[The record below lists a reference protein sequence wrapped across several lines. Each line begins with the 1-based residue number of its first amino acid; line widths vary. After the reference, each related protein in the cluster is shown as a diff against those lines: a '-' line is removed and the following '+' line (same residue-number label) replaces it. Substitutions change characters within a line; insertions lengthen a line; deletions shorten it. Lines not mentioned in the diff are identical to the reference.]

1 MIDRYMQQT
10 ISAHKL
16 KVLLSI
22 TTFFGCIS
30 ACNNVRNKSNGIP
43 AVFEGPM
50 TFCSVKGTFASILTC
65 VPKTQIL
72 NK

>member
-1 MIDRYMQQT
+1 MLQSLIPMIDRYMQT

-22 TTFFGCIS
+22 TTFFGWIS

-43 AVFEGPM
+43 AVFEGP
-50 TFCSVKGTFASILTC
+50 SDILLS
-65 VPKTQIL
+65 KEDFWH
-72 NK
+72 